1 MKTQIRKTLAV
12 GSILVLALLATG
24 CSSGGGGDADFADAE
39 TVSQTIPFSGQ
50 SLTIDAGTTDL
61 IVASGGSDGIKIDRQ
76 IAGTA
81 NGESPKVTEA
91 LDGDALH
98 LSVDCNGLALGC
110 EGRFTVTVP
119 DGVAVVAQNKNGL
132 ITVSGFSADLT
143 VSAVDGRAEL
153 AQISSQT
160 LALTGKDMDVKGTG
174 LSAKTV
180 TTDTRNGDIDLTFSD
195 APDRVEVNS
204 NDGNVSLALPD
215 TEYRVDVT
223 TQKGDNAASRPQ
235 PESVTHLAL
244 VRRRAGGAGVAG
256 AAPPP
261 EDGG

>member
-81 NGESPKVTEA
+81 NGESPKVTEV
-91 LDGDALH
+91 LDGDTLN
-98 LSVDCNGLALGC
+98 LSVDCNGLALRC
-110 EGRFTVTVP
+110 KGRFTVTVP

-195 APDRVEVNS
+195 APDQVTVNS
-204 NDGNVSLALPD
+204 QDGDVTLALPD

-223 TQKGDNAASRPQ
+223 TKKGDDDVSVQKSDSSNRVI
-235 PESVTHLAL
+235 SVTTRNGDVTIKPAS
-244 VRRRAGGAGVAG
+244 
-256 AAPPP
+256 
-261 EDGG
+261 

>member
-12 GSILVLALLATG
+12 GSILVLALRATG
-24 CSSGGGGDADFADAE
+24 RSSGAGGDADSAAAH
-39 TVSQTIPFSGQ
+39 TAPQTIPFSGQ

-91 LDGDALH
+91 LDGDTLN

-110 EGRFTVTVP
+110 KGRFTVTVP

-223 TQKGDNAASRPQ
+223 TKKGNNDVSVPKSDSSSHII
-235 PESVTHLAL
+235 SVTTRNGD
-244 VRRRAGGAGVAG
+244 VSI
-256 AAPPP
+256 APAS
-261 EDGG
+261 